1 MPGGSSIR
9 ARLVVGILGALI
21 LILGTAAWW
30 SYRVGRHESEELFSA
45 RLATSARVLEA
56 LLSRQLQHATLASP
70 IAITLPKELALN
82 PREEGS
88 EFGHPYETKIAFQVW
103 RDDGTLLAHS
113 MNAPAIAFAPHAAG
127 FSNRKLEGEL
137 YHVFTLQSGSVTI
150 QVAEKDE
157 VRAELVHDLGVAVMT
172 PLVTGALLLLVV
184 VNVVVMLGLA
194 PLRQLAA
201 GIRAR
206 RTDALNQVELDDIPS
221 EIAPVV
227 GALNDLLRRVRLA
240 LEHERRFTDAAAH
253 ELRTPLAALK
263 IHAANLARAACAEE
277 REASMEK
284 LCQAV
289 DRATRL
295 AEQMLVYSRTQ
306 DAADREQRTPIA
318 PVELLRETIAETQPL
333 RAAREQKMVLRC
345 EPAAEQARIEAE
357 PTKLRRLLVNLLDN
371 AARYG
376 PRGSEIVGEATVHD
390 EKLVLS
396 VANGGQPIPPHL
408 RERVFEP
415 YYRVPGSNAE
425 GSGLGLAIVQEIARQ
440 HEGRVELSSLT
451 DAEGTVVRVELPLE
465 SAQYPSGAPAKD
477 PSARCARASI
487 QVAQHA
493 RR

>member
-1 MPGGSSIR
+1 MPAGSSIR
-9 ARLVVGILGALI
+9 ARLFAGIFGALI

-30 SYRVGRHESEELFSA
+30 SYSVGRHESEELFSA

-70 IAITLPKELALN
+70 IEIALPKELALN

-113 MNAPAIAFAPHAAG
+113 INAPTIAFAPNAVG
-127 FSNRKLEGEL
+127 FSNPTVAGEL
-137 YHVFTLQSGSVTI
+137 YHVFSLRSGRITI

-172 PLVTGALLLLVV
+172 PLITGALLLFFV
-184 VNVVVMLGLA
+184 VNFVLVFGLA
-194 PLRQLAA
+194 PLRELAA
-201 GIRAR
+201 GIRTR
-206 RTDALNQVELDDIPS
+206 RTDSLDPIELDDIPS

-240 LEHERRFTDAAAH
+240 FEHERRFTDAAAH

-263 IHAANLARAACAEE
+263 IHADNLTRAACAEE

-284 LCQAV
+284 LRQAV
-289 DRATRL
+289 DRATNL
-295 AEQMLVYSRTQ
+295 AQQMLAYSRTQ
-306 DAADREQRTPIA
+306 DTADREQRMTIA
-318 PVELLRETIAETQPL
+318 PVDLLRETIAETQPL
-333 RAAREQKMVLRC
+333 RNARGQKMVLRC

-357 PTKLRRLLVNLLDN
+357 PTKLRRLLVNVLDN
-371 AARYG
+371 AARYA
-376 PRGSEIVGEATVHD
+376 PRDSEIVAEAAVLN
-390 EKLVLS
+390 EGFVLS
-396 VANGGQPIPPHL
+396 VANRGQPIPPQL

-415 YYRVPGSNAE
+415 YYRVPGSNVE

-440 HEGRVELSSLT
+440 HGGRVELSSLT
-451 DAEGTVVRVELPLE
+451 EAEGTVVRVELPLVKRARQ
-465 SAQYPSGAPAKD
+465 SALVQEG
-477 PSARCARASI
+477 RRALQLQGNGPRST
-487 QVAQHA
+487 
-493 RR
+493 

>member
-9 ARLVVGILGALI
+9 ARLVAGILGALI

-56 LLSRQLQHATLASP
+56 LLSSQLQHATLASP
-70 IAITLPKELALN
+70 IEIALPKELALN

-127 FSNRKLEGEL
+127 FSSRTLGGEL
-137 YHVFTLQSGSVTI
+137 YHVFALHSGSVTI

-172 PLVTGALLLLVV
+172 PLVTGALLLLLVVNFVV
-184 VNVVVMLGLA
+184 VLGLA

-201 GIRAR
+201 GIRTR
-206 RTDALNQVELDDIPS
+206 RTDSLDQVELDDIPS

-240 LEHERRFTDAAAH
+240 FEHERRFTDAAAH

-263 IHAANLARAACAEE
+263 IHADNLARTACAEE
-277 REASMEK
+277 RDASMAK

-289 DRATRL
+289 DRATKL
-295 AEQMLVYSRTQ
+295 AEQMLAYSRTQ
-306 DAADREQRTPIA
+306 DSADREQRMAIA

-333 RAAREQKMVLRC
+333 RAARAQKMVLRC

-371 AARYG
+371 AARYA
-376 PRGSEIVGEATVHD
+376 PHDTEIVAQAAAQD
-390 EKLVLS
+390 EKFVLS
-396 VANGGQPIPPHL
+396 VANRGEPIPPQL

-415 YYRVPGSNAE
+415 YYRVPGSIAE
-425 GSGLGLAIVQEIARQ
+425 GSGLGLAIIQEIARQ
-440 HEGRVELSSLT
+440 HGGRVGLSSLT
-451 DAEGTVVRVELPLE
+451 DAEGTVVRVELPLMKQATPRVLVQGRREVVQLRE
-465 SAQYPSGAPAKD
+465 SGSQST
-477 PSARCARASI
+477 
-487 QVAQHA
+487 
-493 RR
+493 